1 MVSRATNNAWFNRHR
16 QFLRPPYS
24 RSSMECLETA
34 TVASV
39 DVNVQFR
46 AAYSLTPSFTNSW
59 PQPMRVAESDPQT
72 LGLEDKTT
80 VTFVVSGLMSSTTV
94 GFHG

>member
-16 QFLRPPYS
+16 QFLRPAYS

-46 AAYSLTPSFTNSW
+46 AAAYSLTPSLATL
-59 PQPMRVAESDPQT
+59 QT
-72 LGLEDKTT
+72 IA
-80 VTFVVSGLMSSTTV
+80 
-94 GFHG
+94 